1 MWPDSVCGEDCF
13 PMGERSMLKEI
24 NHNRRN
30 RRRFLAF
37 TAITIAAARVGV
49 TGSARAQSNKT
60 TPADLRAIK
69 VQQMA
74 PAAIRLPI
82 IYYRTDVAP
91 LLRSRL
97 GVPPGGPPP
106 GPYRFVCLP

>member
-1 MWPDSVCGEDCF
+1 MFE
-13 PMGERSMLKEI
+13 EI

-30 RRRFLAF
+30 RLRFLAI
-37 TAITIAAARVGV
+37 TSITIAAARFSV

-60 TPADLRAIK
+60 TRADLRAIK

-82 IYYRTDVAP
+82 I
-91 LLRSRL
+91 
-97 GVPPGGPPP
+97 
-106 GPYRFVCLP
+106 

>member
-1 MWPDSVCGEDCF
+1 MFE
-13 PMGERSMLKEI
+13 EI

-30 RRRFLAF
+30 RRRFLA
-37 TAITIAAARVGV
+37 ITIAAARFGV
-49 TGSARAQSNKT
+49 AGSARAQSNKT

-82 IYYRTDVAP
+82 I
-91 LLRSRL
+91 
-97 GVPPGGPPP
+97 
-106 GPYRFVCLP
+106 